1 MLVLEAT
8 SRRQGERDGDYHWC
22 IDGELAYQQG
32 ISCSRPDC
40 GCERGWAGFD
50 SHRATTTVQV
60 VDRPDLTVA
69 ELAAQLARSLFDQGW
84 IATPDPADRMVVEF
98 VDEIIMFANHF
109 GESSVLERDGE
120 WIRKRDGNTERP
132 VNPLDRVT
140 LERLTERIA
149 DVSPMDALSIAS
161 ATMFEASNFLEPLV
175 EGLRSAAWPEAQLL
189 GHLLEWL
196 WDTDQPTGWTQLPA
210 WVEQLDNLTVTA
222 ARRRQL
228 EGGPQ
233 YLIEL
238 VAGEEVLG
246 TVCALVNQDGAIE
259 NTWFTNEDLSFHQ
272 KMLKAFERG
281 YDNPPFRRI
290 ATSTARSALHAASTI
305 SLAPKPPTWASRPQN
320 QALFD
325 RVLTSSTWI
334 R

>member
-8 SRRQGERDGDYHWC
+8 SKRQGERDGDYHWC
-22 IDGELAYQQG
+22 VDGELAYQQG
-32 ISCSRPDC
+32 MSCSRTDC

-69 ELAAQLARSLFDQGW
+69 GLATQLARSLFDQGW
-84 IATPDPADRMVVEF
+84 LTTPDPTDRMVVEF
-98 VDEIIMFANHF
+98 LDEIIMFANHF
-109 GESSVLERDGE
+109 GESAVLERDGE
-120 WIRKRDGNTERP
+120 WIRKRDGTAGP

-140 LERLTERIA
+140 LERLTEQIA
-149 DVSPMDALSIAS
+149 GVSPIDALATAS
-161 ATMFEASNFLEPLV
+161 ATMFEASNFLQPLV
-175 EGLRSAAWPEAQLL
+175 ESLRSATWPEAQLL
-189 GHLLEWL
+189 GHLVEWL
-196 WDTDQPTGWTQLPA
+196 WDTDQPSGWAQLPA
-210 WVEQLDNLTVTA
+210 WVEQLDNLHITA
-222 ARRRQL
+222 ARRRHL

-233 YLIEL
+233 YLVEL

-246 TVCALVNQDGAIE
+246 TMCVLLNQDGAIE
-259 NTWFTNEDLSFHQ
+259 NTWFTDEDLSFHQ

-281 YDNPPFRRI
+281 FDNPQFRRI

-305 SLAPKPPTWASRPQN
+305 GPTPDPPAWASRPQN

-325 RVLTSSTWI
+325 RVMTSSTWI
-334 R
+334 S